1 MAAVQG
7 LDKDVAPPAA
17 TARRML
23 DAIGGRWWNV
33 YIGGPK
39 SAGVGW
45 TPRLLKEYA
54 AHGIDRFMLTYVGR
68 QAGGPLTRQQGRAD
82 AHDAIQIAKGFGYVD
97 NFPLCLDI
105 EQHTFDSAPAKTIEY
120 ARAWCTTVRGLG
132 VRPGIYANPGPLRA
146 MHGVVPAD
154 FVWVA
159 SWVSHVAGPRDPR
172 SAPKLPAEMWPNPS
186 QRAWQYAGA
195 FDHERCRVLGIDVDI
210 SVADLGLLAHAPGV
224 QQEHHVAAVAAARGG
239 LHRPGTQTRRR
250 PPAQVSTPTRLV
262 TLVDELRRLDAK
274 TDRTWKTLAA
284 YGRTRTD
291 ALAQARSRD
300 ASLADVSAIL
310 LRIESTLTA
319 LVDVERGR
327 GAPAEP
333 TAVTAAVPTSTDA
346 AGVTSNGNGT
356 HGPSA
361 PKVTLDH
368 LSDDELLHCI
378 ERLDLALDRA
388 RSVMIGRY
396 AEVEKSIEPRLN
408 GSNGVDGV
416 TRPAT
421 PATPTPRAGR
431 TSSIPA
437 TDPVRNLQRL
447 LNQFSARFLKGTA
460 PLVVDGKKGPA
471 TKQRIRAV
479 KYYLGYTGS
488 ARTSPAV
495 DQTLVERLKQPR
507 SVRRSNP
514 AMLARAARR
523 RRAQHKDA
531 KRSLASRAGVA
542 TFDGRPVAAWLK
554 PYLVWARNHGWQG
567 TLTSGWRD
575 PLYSEHLCK
584 LKCGAPTCAGTCA
597 GRSSNHSGRIK
608 PAGAIDVTHPD
619 VFARLMLQCP
629 LRPRI
634 CNDLPRDRV
643 HFSVTGH

>member
-1 MAAVQG
+1 MAAAVQG

-17 TARRML
+17 TAKRML

-33 YIGGPK
+33 YIGGPA

-45 TPRLLKEYA
+45 TPARLRDYV

-68 QAGGPLTRQQGRAD
+68 QAGGPLTRRQGRAD
-82 AHDAIQIAKGFGYVD
+82 AHDAIEIVKGFGYVD
-97 NFPLCLDI
+97 EFPLCLDI

-132 VRPGIYANPGPLRA
+132 VRPGIYANPGPLTR

-172 SAPKLPAEMWPNPS
+172 GAPKMPAAMWSNPS

-195 FDHERCRVLGIDVDI
+195 FGNVPCRVLGVDVDI

-224 QQEHHVAAVAAARGG
+224 QPARRAVTHAPGRRPVRRDGARLEHAQRQTEAVGAPPKLVALVDV
-239 LHRPGTQTRRR
+239 LHR
-250 PPAQVSTPTRLV
+250 S
-262 TLVDELRRLDAK
+262 DAK
-274 TDRTWKTLAA
+274 TDRVWKTIAA
-284 YGRTRTD
+284 YGRSRSE
-291 ALAQARSRD
+291 APAQTHARD
-300 ASLADVSAIL
+300 VNLADLSAIL
-310 LRIESTLTA
+310 LRIERTLTA
-319 LVDVERGR
+319 LVDVERAETAG
-327 GAPAEP
+327 AEP
-333 TAVTAAVPTSTDA
+333 EVEAP
-346 AGVTSNGNGT
+346 TSNGNGT
-356 HGPSA
+356 NGSSPSPA
-361 PKVTLDH
+361 VGPKVTLGD
-368 LSDDELLHCI
+368 LSDDELLRRI
-378 ERLDLALDRA
+378 DRLDLALDRA
-388 RSVMIGRY
+388 RSVMIARY
-396 AEVEKSIEPRLN
+396 AQLDKSIGPVN
-408 GSNGVDGV
+408 GNGAVHV
-416 TRPAT
+416 SSRPAAP
-421 PATPTPRAGR
+421 PAPRPPLTG
-431 TSSIPA
+431 S
-437 TDPVRNLQRL
+437 DPVRNLQQL
-447 LNQFSARFLKGTA
+447 LNQFSARFLKGMA

-488 ARTSPAV
+488 TRTAAAV
-495 DQTLVERLKQPR
+495 DEALVQRLKHPR
-507 SVRRSNP
+507 SVKSSNP

-523 RRAQHKDA
+523 RRAQHKNA
-531 KRSLASRAGVA
+531 RRSLAHRAGVA

-554 PYLVWARNHGWQG
+554 PYLVWARSHGWQG
-567 TLTSGWRD
+567 TLASGWRD

-584 LKCGAPTCAGTCA
+584 AKCGAPTCSGTCA

-619 VFARLMLQCP
+619 VFAKLMLQCP

-634 CNDLPRDRV
+634 RNDLPRDRV
-643 HFSVTGH
+643 HFSATGH